1 MLCISC
7 TLQYTEIISRF
18 LADKCISL
26 T

>member
-1 MLCISC
+1 MLCINC
-7 TLQYTEIISRF
+7 TLQYTGIISRF